1 MKTQEFESLGSNL
14 MTINPL
20 FMKAFLLPLGLICFT
35 VIGCSSVPP
44 KPDQY
49 RQFQK
54 SPIIVEQA
62 TLDALAVHGFVITKH
77 DSELLQGYRPRVY
90 GSATC
95 NPGGET
101 ASIWVEGNSSMTK
114 LWILTEKSSF
124 GLWCQKDW
132 TPGLLKEINSIL
144 VEKN

>member
-1 MKTQEFESLGSNL
+1 
-14 MTINPL
+14 MTINA
-20 FMKAFLLPLGLICFT
+20 FCMKGFLLSLGLVCLT

-44 KPDQY
+44 KPGQY
-49 RQFQK
+49 RQFHK

-62 TLDALAVHGFVITKH
+62 VLDAMAVSGFVITKH
-77 DSELLQGYRPRVY
+77 NSELLQGYRPRVY

-101 ASIWVEGNSSMTK
+101 ASIWLEGNPSMTN
-114 LWILTEKSSF
+114 LWILTEKSSS

-132 TPGLLKEINSIL
+132 TRDLLQEIDSIL
-144 VEKN
+144 RKKH